1 MRDICCDL
9 CLIADFFQTCKFFV
23 LFCHAKRFCSK
34 FPFVFSC
41 LQIFWTWGANIFG
54 VAQQVAPI
62 FFSPNNIPGLTVWAE
77 GQPGVPPSFS
87 TCSHRPRLL
96 PLRPVPVRRPV
107 KGQNGHKGDHQH
119 PEGLAAGT
127 PEEPLPHQRREDH
140 ACYHY
145 ENDTHTGGQRDMFS
159 ELNLYKMFQ
168 FSGLSGTLQAQFGGH
183 QPPGPLKINP

>member
-1 MRDICCDL
+1 MICVWL
-9 CLIADFFQTCKFFV
+9 LIFFKLKFFV
-23 LFCHAKRFCSK
+23 LSSK
-34 FPFVFSC
+34 TFL
-41 LQIFWTWGANIFG
+41 LQISICIFLFTNFLNLRRKYLWSCSTSC
-54 VAQQVAPI
+54 PI
-62 FFSPNNIPGLTVWAE
+62 FFFFFSPNNIPGLTVWAE

>member
-1 MRDICCDL
+1 MKDICCDL
-9 CLIADFFQTCKFFV
+9 CLITDFFFFKLV
-23 LFCHAKRFCSK
+23 SFLFC
-34 FPFVFSC
+34 FVTQNVFAPNFHF
-41 LQIFWTWGANIFG
+41 FWTWGANIFG

-183 QPPGPLKINP
+183 QPPGPLKINL